1 MLRKSNLNRPRL
13 KMSSNKSSLKNRTPL
28 LKLFFLMLV
37 MFCASATPVS
47 SHGKTVL
54 DDGLEG
60 AVYLEETVGDLDKAI
75 EAYKKVVQTSKE
87 QLAIAAEAQYRL
99 GKCYSQKGMA
109 AKSEAA
115 FEAVV
120 DNYPQQ
126 SKWVDMAKS
135 QLEAEL
141 TLLPIPWGDGDELQ
155 LEMSLGNGKK
165 VGYQVYRIQKSM
177 HDGKPAWQ
185 CDSWQT
191 VTLNGQQGKSRVL
204 VDGESFT
211 SINSYWRHSLLG
223 EAEAVFE
230 DSKATIKMKG
240 KDDSRVLDFDETVYD
255 NEQAAQVFRRLDLK
269 VGFKGKITVV
279 TSLGMAKQMIGL
291 EVPRM
296 KTIKTSLGEFECF
309 EVKLDLGQ
317 SFYISNDANRY
328 IVQFV
333 AGGVEANLTKV
344 RKAEDFGEP
353 QTVETD
359 QFSLTLPDPWHAFT
373 QPSSKYKEEARTWLI
388 DPENEMT
395 VWIEAG
401 PKESVEKHH
410 NYDSPKKWL
419 QSNLDK
425 AEDRHD
431 EVTLD
436 PAGIVSAQ
444 LGQHDG
450 LATKFEYKDKDQ
462 TMVVERKSAFGDSS
476 AVSTGLVYS
485 KDDGQDAK
493 SSADEIFASLKLK

>member
-135 QLEAEL
+135 QLGGEL

-255 NEQAAQVFRRLDLK
+255 NEQAAQVFRL
-269 VGFKGKITVV
+269 
-279 TSLGMAKQMIGL
+279 SLIH
-291 EVPRM
+291 
-296 KTIKTSLGEFECF
+296 I
-309 EVKLDLGQ
+309 
-317 SFYISNDANRY
+317 
-328 IVQFV
+328 
-333 AGGVEANLTKV
+333 
-344 RKAEDFGEP
+344 
-353 QTVETD
+353 
-359 QFSLTLPDPWHAFT
+359 
-373 QPSSKYKEEARTWLI
+373 
-388 DPENEMT
+388 
-395 VWIEAG
+395 
-401 PKESVEKHH
+401 
-410 NYDSPKKWL
+410 
-419 QSNLDK
+419 
-425 AEDRHD
+425 
-431 EVTLD
+431 
-436 PAGIVSAQ
+436 
-444 LGQHDG
+444 
-450 LATKFEYKDKDQ
+450 
-462 TMVVERKSAFGDSS
+462 
-476 AVSTGLVYS
+476 
-485 KDDGQDAK
+485 
-493 SSADEIFASLKLK
+493 